1 MTVFVIY
8 KDKFRTRMG
17 EDIVDFVLRQPD
29 VDCRYYGTR
38 ANGTLERVYKQD
50 L

>member
-1 MTVFVIY
+1 MSVFMIY
-8 KDKFRTRMG
+8 KYEFCTGMG
-17 EDIVDFVLRQPD
+17 ENIVDFVLRQPD
-29 VDCRYYGTR
+29 VDRRYYGTR

>member
-8 KDKFRTRMG
+8 KNELCTGMG
-17 EDIVDFVLRQPD
+17 EDVVDFVLRQPG

-38 ANGTLERVYKQD
+38 ANGTLECVYKQD